1 MRTGTVEVAPGLF
14 RMERVET
21 GAVVW
26 IATAN
31 GITLMSYSEAY
42 AREWLERETDD
53 GPDAA

>member
-1 MRTGTVEVAPGLF
+1 MRPSAVEVAPGLF

-26 IATAN
+26 IAAAN
-31 GITLMSYSEAY
+31 GITLMSYSETY